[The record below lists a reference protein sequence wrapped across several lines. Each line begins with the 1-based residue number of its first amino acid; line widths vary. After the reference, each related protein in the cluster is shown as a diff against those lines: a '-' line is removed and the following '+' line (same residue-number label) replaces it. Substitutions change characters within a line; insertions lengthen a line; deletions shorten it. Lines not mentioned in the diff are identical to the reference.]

1 MWNSSRRVNVYT
13 RHCIWVCFLIVLYLS
28 VSDPTAPS
36 TPCQT
41 NGEPHSN
48 SRSPTPPGPTR
59 HLHSVS
65 QPDLHRPPK
74 PSDHLRLKEPP
85 PLAPLQDQ
93 SHLGEAPPIRRA
105 PSLQN
110 SSRPPFTQLK
120 EQPHGLNG
128 LSDHSRS
135 VPGRPWESLSA
146 EEFAQHFHQS
156 VLQSTHK
163 SQHKPKGERES
174 DALCCGMKVVHFAS
188 CWVDLGE
195 LEN

>member
-1 MWNSSRRVNVYT
+1 M
-13 RHCIWVCFLIVLYLS
+13 LYFS

-41 NGEPHSN
+41 NGEAHPH
-48 SRSPTPPGPTR
+48 SRSPTPPGPTK

-65 QPDLHRPPK
+65 QPELLRPSQP
-74 PSDHLRLKEPP
+74 PEHTRTKEPP

-93 SHLGEAPPIRRA
+93 SRLGEALPVRRA
-105 PSLQN
+105 PSLQH
-110 SSRPPFTQLK
+110 SSRPSLAQLK
-120 EQPHGLNG
+120 ERAHGLNG

-135 VPGRPWESLSA
+135 RPWESLSA

-163 SQHKPKGERES
+163 SQHKPKGEKES
-174 DALCCGMKVVHFAS
+174 DALCCGMKWFPLVFTT
-188 CWVDLGE
+188 LK
-195 LEN
+195 